1 MLLVLLITLTITFAA
16 VCVVV
21 NTTEEIIQLAAVF
34 IAMICLLVSLVL
46 APVWLKVLIV
56 LAPMV
61 IKKLAIAGISFTH
74 L

>member
-1 MLLVLLITLTITFAA
+1 M
-16 VCVVV
+16 VV